1 MSAGCRSDQGC
12 GCWEMEQRGNSA
24 WGNCFVSL
32 GRRSG
37 GNACCWEC
45 SMGMY
50 SHVVGPE
57 QIAIEHKEHRAD
69 VLQST
74 EHPARHTRCCKQ
86 SAAGL
91 GRTAIEMGEL
101 LNGRCIVHGGCRC
114 SMRSCRVQPQLRT
127 PLALQQCQS
136 VLWQELN
143 IL

>member
-101 LNGRCIVHGGCRC
+101 LNGRCIVDNTGGADAACEAAGC
-114 SMRSCRVQPQLRT
+114 SHSSGHPSLCSGVSLFCGR
-127 PLALQQCQS
+127 
-136 VLWQELN
+136 N
-143 IL
+143 